1 MISLKLTGIERLNKA
16 MKDKNKALTSGVDAE
31 LTASVLEINAVQK
44 QRAPVDFGLLRSSL
58 KTEVNKNLDKSIVST
73 GPGSSYAPYQ
83 EFGTGGLVSIPAE
96 LTEEA
101 AQFKGKGIR
110 KVNMRAQPFFFAPAF
125 EEWPKFVKRVKDM
138 LK

>member
-16 MKDKNKALTSGVDAE
+16 IKDKNKALTTELDFE
-31 LTASVLEINAVQK
+31 LTASVRQINLVQQ
-44 QRAPVDFGLLRSSL
+44 QRVPVDKGNLKSSL
-58 KTEVNKNLDKSIVST
+58 KVYDKEFLDKTIVST
-73 GPGSSYAPYQ
+73 GAGSSYAPYQ

>member
-1 MISLKLTGIERLNKA
+1 MISIKLTGVERLNKA
-16 MKDKNKALTSGVDAE
+16 IKEKNKALTDGVDAE
-31 LTASVLEINAVQK
+31 LTATTLDINKLQK
-44 QRAPVDFGLLRSSL
+44 IRVPKDNGFLSSSL
-58 KTEVNKNLDKSIVST
+58 KPDVDSYLTKTIVST
-73 GPGSSYAPYQ
+73 GQGSSYAPYQ

>member
-1 MISLKLTGIERLNKA
+1 MDRLNKA
-16 MKDKNKALTSGVDAE
+16 INDKNKALTDGLDAE

-58 KTEVNKNLDKSIVST
+58 KTEVNKPLEKTIVST
-73 GPGSSYAPYQ
+73 GTGSSYAPYQ
-83 EFGTGGLVSIPAE
+83 EFGTGGLVSIPSE